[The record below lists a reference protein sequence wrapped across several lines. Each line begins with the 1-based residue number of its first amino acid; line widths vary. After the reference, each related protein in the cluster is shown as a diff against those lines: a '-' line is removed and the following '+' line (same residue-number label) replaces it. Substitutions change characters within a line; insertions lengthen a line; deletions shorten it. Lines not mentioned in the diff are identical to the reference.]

1 MRSHW
6 KPALFAVAVAS
17 AAALAAPSPQLRA
30 QLSELP
36 EPKVEE
42 TPIPTLA
49 VEDTFAMPTTTLPEE
64 LVEAPRVTL
73 DEILRRVA
81 EGEDRRD
88 SLMQDQ
94 SYTLLFKIVY
104 VEDDPDSDKESK
116 IEREYVSRI
125 SKKRPDKVREVPL
138 RSEGDEDIEIR
149 ASSSMGEEVVSF
161 AFDSRS
167 RALFDFE
174 ILERMWIGGHVIYKI
189 SFEPRSTV
197 DPLPSGIVWIN
208 TNEFVIVRQE
218 FWFRDQSPAPLF
230 LKSIDNC
237 VVERSRVDGGWWV
250 MTRFLARVETTS
262 ALRLAGRIGGDDLP
276 NYIDLNL
283 EKIDWEV
290 NRGLPDSLFAS
301 NDG

>member
-1 MRSHW
+1 MRSKW
-6 KPALFAVAVAS
+6 KSALFAVAVAS
-17 AAALAAPSPQLRA
+17 AAALAASSPRLAA
-30 QLSELP
+30 QISDLP
-36 EPKVEE
+36 EPEVEE

-94 SYTLLFKIVY
+94 SYTLLFKIVF
-104 VEDDPDSDKESK
+104 VEDDPDSNKKSK
-116 IEREYVSRI
+116 IEREYVSRV
-125 SKKRPDKVREVPL
+125 SKKAPNKVREVPI
-138 RSEGDEDIEIR
+138 RSSGDEDIEIR
-149 ASSSMGEEVVSF
+149 ASNTMGEDVVSF

-197 DPLPSGIVWIN
+197 DPLPSGIVWVN

-230 LKSIDNC
+230 FKSVDNC

-250 MTRFLARVETTS
+250 MTRFLARIETTS
-262 ALRLAGRIGGDDLP
+262 ALRLAAKVSGANLP
-276 NYIDLNL
+276 NNVDIAL

-301 NDG
+301 NDE